1 MDSRLE
7 LVVEAE
13 STAEEPMHGRLGRWA
28 RWPAAVV
35 GFAGVLFLMVW
46 CEGAEQR
53 AIRNMPEGERHAL
66 FVRTLQNLKSVC
78 TAPEEAMHAYCAE
91 QARIALEFSECDPA
105 CQALASRQIS
115 RVPRPR

>member
-1 MDSRLE
+1 MTQNVNTAVSRTFTLSE
-7 LVVEAE
+7 NNKCMNRI
-13 STAEEPMHGRLGRWA
+13 SM
-28 RWPAAVV
+28 
-35 GFAGVLFLMVW
+35 
-46 CEGAEQR
+46 EQR
-53 AIRNMPEGERHAL
+53 AIRNMPEGKRHAL

>member
-1 MDSRLE
+1 MTQNVNTAVSRTFTLSE
-7 LVVEAE
+7 NNKCMNRI
-13 STAEEPMHGRLGRWA
+13 SM
-28 RWPAAVV
+28 
-35 GFAGVLFLMVW
+35 
-46 CEGAEQR
+46 EQR
-53 AIRNMPEGERHAL
+53 AIRNMPEGKRHAL

-91 QARIALEFSECDPA
+91 QARLALEFSECDPA